1 MDPAYLPTQH
11 GKFEK
16 GNYADPVQLK
26 YGGVAKMGEAAM
38 PVLFLDSL
46 ASQSFAFLSFL
57 WVPDARQRGE
67 KGTFHEG
74 QLYTK

>member
-1 MDPAYLPTQH
+1 MDPGYLPTQH

-26 YGGVAKMGEAAM
+26 YGGVAKMGAKM
-38 PVLFLDSL
+38 PVLFLGSL

-57 WVPDARQRGE
+57 WVPDAGQRGK